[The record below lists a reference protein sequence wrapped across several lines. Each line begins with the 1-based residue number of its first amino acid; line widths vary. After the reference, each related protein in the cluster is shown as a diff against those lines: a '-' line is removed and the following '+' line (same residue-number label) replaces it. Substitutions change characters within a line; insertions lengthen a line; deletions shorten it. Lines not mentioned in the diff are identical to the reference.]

1 MPATDVMERSFE
13 VSDVSG
19 QKVLTVSHVPTDATV
34 SEVVQEVVV
43 RMRLPI
49 NDVGGRPFMYHM
61 RLDREGRHLL
71 GSEKVADVVQA
82 GDRVVLQPNVDAG
95 GMAWTAAFAS

>member
-19 QKVLTVSHVPTDATV
+19 QKILTISHVPTDATV

-43 RMRLPI
+43 RMRLPE
-49 NDVGGRPFMYHM
+49 NDAEGRPFTYHM

-71 GSEKVADVVQA
+71 GSEKVTEVVQS

-95 GMAWTAAFAS
+95 GVRWTAASAS

>member
-1 MPATDVMERSFE
+1 MPAIEVTERRFE

-19 QKVLTVSHVPTDATV
+19 HKVVTVSHVPSDATV
-34 SEVVQEVVV
+34 SQVVQEVVV
-43 RMRLPI
+43 KMRLPA
-49 NDVGGRPFMYHM
+49 NDAEGRPFSYHM

-71 GSEKVADVVQA
+71 GSEKVADAVQT

-95 GMAWTAAFAS
+95 

>member
-1 MPATDVMERSFE
+1 MPVAEVLDRRFE

-19 QKVLTVSHVPTDATV
+19 QKVITVSHVPADATV
-34 SEVVQEVVV
+34 SDIVQEVVV
-43 RMRLPI
+43 TMRLPP
-49 NDVGGRPFMYHM
+49 NDAEGRPFSYHM

-71 GSEKVADVVQA
+71 GSEKVADAVQT

-95 GMAWTAAFAS
+95 GRRCAALSAS

>member
-1 MPATDVMERSFE
+1 MSATGVMERRFE

-19 QKVLTVSHVPTDATV
+19 QKVVTVSQVPEDATV

-43 RMRLPI
+43 KMRLPP
-49 NDVGGRPFMYHM
+49 NDAEGRPFSYHM

-71 GSEKVADVVQA
+71 GSEKVADAVQT

-95 GMAWTAAFAS
+95 GVPWTATFAS

>member
-1 MPATDVMERSFE
+1 MPATAVMERRFE

-19 QKVLTVSHVPTDATV
+19 QKVVTVSHVPADATV
-34 SEVVQEVVV
+34 SEIVEEVLAK
-43 RMRLPI
+43 MRLPR
-49 NDVGGRPFMYHM
+49 NDAEGRLFTYHM

-71 GSEKVADVVQA
+71 GAERVADSLQT

-95 GMAWTAAFAS
+95 STPCAAEPAS

>member
-1 MPATDVMERSFE
+1 MSSAAVMDRRFE

-19 QKVLTVSHVPTDATV
+19 QKVITVSQVPMEATV
-34 SEVVQEVVV
+34 REVVQEVVV
-43 RMRLPI
+43 RMRLPA
-49 NDVGGRPFMYHM
+49 NDIEGRPFSYHM

-71 GSEKVADVVQA
+71 GSEKIADAVQT

-95 GMAWTAAFAS
+95 CPRWSATFVS

>member
-1 MPATDVMERSFE
+1 MERQFE

-19 QKVLTVSHVPTDATV
+19 QKVINVSHVPSDATV
-34 SEVVQEVVV
+34 REVVQEVVV
-43 RMRLPI
+43 KMRLPP
-49 NDVGGRPFMYHM
+49 NDAEGRPFAYHM

-71 GSEKVADVVQA
+71 GSERIAEAVQS

-95 GMAWTAAFAS
+95 GRTWSMALAS

>member
-1 MPATDVMERSFE
+1 MPAVEVVERRFE

-19 QKVLTVSHVPTDATV
+19 QKVVTVSQVPSDATV

-43 RMRLPI
+43 KMRLPP
-49 NDVGGRPFMYHM
+49 NDAEGRPFSYHM

-71 GSEKVADVVQA
+71 GSEKVTDAVQT

-95 GMAWTAAFAS
+95 GVAWTAMFAS